1 MKLNSPNPLR
11 PFFNKLLR
19 FFSHLLE
26 RLKAGGNPSSQLRR
40 SCKSLEQL
48 LALEHPS
55 YSDREKIWKTYAQV
69 LDRAAKCDRVN
80 RYTSGNGSHLIQV
93 IHEFEPRL
101 GTLLPTGTFSAKRSL
116 KFLLTRD
123 PVTVQALN
131 AAWRLSARVQDASFR
146 QEIQQFIC
154 VEIARM
160 GEENELLRKL
170 VQRRQAGRLDS
181 GELEAILNP
190 LLVSNSFQG
199 NVPWKAFFLQ
209 LTPRELPRLHPV
221 YGLIER
227 WEEAANLA
235 EAVKDYRCAIAYR
248 MEMGG
253 KENALQVLSLS
264 ERIQSSEAIAQA
276 HQKVAS
282 CFWDEG
288 DYTTALEH
296 FQKAGDLERASDCH
310 YQLGNLPEAVQLRP
324 TLNPE
329 WIAQVRDSMER
340 TVRSHLDQDEF
351 LPAVRLLKALET
363 SWRKHSAGSQVQ
375 SEADRTQHLLG
386 KVLKTARAGLEI
398 QLTEAQGVRETELLK
413 AWSRL
418 EEAAENYQEAA
429 VKAQQAQDYF
439 SASLLFEKAG
449 AFGQAL
455 SALDSADCE
464 TTESIPQKKAQL
476 LEQGGDFFMAGLL
489 YEELGETDR
498 AIAMYEQ
505 AKEFERAAVLRRQ
518 QVGDRQVVFD
528 ERFIELLTKAGRIE
542 ELAELYAANA
552 YEPERSPEEKAL
564 LFRRI
569 KELGDRGLVSDRLL
583 TLVARELPQIE
594 ALDRRKFE
602 QQAPRWVQAATEA
615 VLGDYIDAIGLDLG
629 TSNSVVCLYN
639 KRTAE
644 VEVVEWQ
651 GKQQIPSVFAIDQMG
666 RELVGVPIPELLG
679 QSPRA
684 IVTQAKRKMGT
695 ETKFKAGG
703 VVYRPEEISARI
715 INCARQL
722 ARDRL
727 RQKIVQQVSHLA
739 AQAMGTVPPEEWVI
753 AYLDRYPLAI
763 PISNAVITVPA
774 YFNDAQKQATKT
786 AGMLADMNV
795 LRLIHEPTAAC
806 LAQNHRVPHNET
818 LLIADLGAGTFDIS
832 IIEVEDKVFEVLEIQ
847 GDNSLGSA
855 DLDEILYR
863 HFMTKIERETGYEI
877 ASDRLAATRLRQ
889 ACEEL
894 KIELSTR
901 KAWTIQLPQFIKGTT
916 LDLKLTR
923 QELEQLAAPWLN
935 QIRKTC
941 QKITHKPHRILLIG
955 GGAVMPAVRQCIREV
970 FGRKPN
976 ADLDPLT
983 AVARGAVL
991 QAAIL
996 LGALQETV
1004 LLDVVPFSLGIKS
1017 SVSPTE
1023 FKFDVLIPKHTTIP
1037 THKTHNYT
1045 TIEDNQT
1052 RVKIEVFQGESPIPE
1067 ENFKIGQFILE
1078 GIFPAKAGVPKIEVS
1093 FDIDTNCLLKV
1104 SALDLGT
1111 GNQCSITIAD
1121 SHLLT
1126 PAQQTSLQTRFYEA
1140 KTYQEQLGHLQ
1151 KISAEIMTQFATVDK
1166 MELGDLA
1173 IRLRE
1178 RLQFYENYRDRYQL
1192 TETDNQMLLE
1202 LYRDHPELEMKERLA
1217 QDRWDTLKRSC
1228 QSWIQGYQSL
1238 DWKGI
1243 QISDR
1248 VKLMFQEG
1256 SSLLQ
1261 RIREAVTE
1269 LTEVVGTYLKWV
1281 SAIENLTVNSD
1292 GKAEELAQYFLSLHR
1307 YAEAIE
1313 YFQQI
1318 ELPLS
1323 LNQVELG
1330 LEIYARSRQ
1339 RQDYQALLQAQAQPL
1354 KIHSPDFTNLNHSV
1368 QIYAASVAWIQVNS
1382 PGYTGNGSGF
1392 FIGGDRIATNRHVVF
1407 NEATGECVL
1416 PHTIQVMTQ
1425 QGMLQVASIQ
1435 LPHWGPDDVA
1445 ILHLK
1450 PTSVSRTP
1458 LRLGFSELVE
1468 VGERVLTLGFPA
1480 VYEGRFEDNLYCNV
1494 GLINRIRPQSICSDR
1509 VLEVSIPLQ
1518 GGISGSPLLNQWGE
1532 VIGLLSFILEQKRQ
1546 GPNGDAYSER
1556 SFYAIPVSVLRRLW
1570 MT

>member
-1 MKLNSPNPLR
+1 MKLNLPNPLG
-11 PFFNKLLR
+11 PFFNKLRR
-19 FFSHLLE
+19 FFSHLWD
-26 RLKAGGNPSSQLRR
+26 RLKAVGNPLPQLRR
-40 SCKSLEQL
+40 SCQSLEQL
-48 LALEHPS
+48 LALENPS
-55 YSDREKIWKTYAQV
+55 YTDREKIWKTYAQV
-69 LDRAAKCDRVN
+69 LDCAARCDAVGH
-80 RYTSGNGSHLIQV
+80 YTSGNGSHLIQV
-93 IHEFEPRL
+93 IQEFEPRL
-101 GTLLPTGTFSAKRSL
+101 GELPATGTFSAKRSL
-116 KFLLTRD
+116 RILLKRD
-123 PVTVQALN
+123 PVTAQALN
-131 AAWRLSARVQDASFR
+131 AAWRLSARVQDPSFR

-154 VEIARM
+154 VETARI
-160 GEENELLRKL
+160 GEDNELLRKL
-170 VQRRQAGRLDS
+170 VQRRQAGRLDA
-181 GELEAILNP
+181 GELEAILSK
-190 LLVSNSFQG
+190 LLGSNSFQE

-235 EAVKDYRCAIAYR
+235 EELKDYRCAIAYR
-248 MEMGG
+248 MRLGG
-253 KENALQVLSLS
+253 KENALQLLSLS
-264 ERIQSSEAIAQA
+264 ERIQSAEAIAQA
-276 HQKVAS
+276 HQKLGS

-288 DYTTALEH
+288 DYITALEH

-324 TLNPE
+324 SIRPE
-329 WIAQVRDSMER
+329 WIAQIRDRMET
-340 TVRSHLDQDEF
+340 TVRSHLEHQEF
-351 LPAVRLLKALET
+351 LPSVRLLKALET
-363 SWRKHSAGSQVQ
+363 AWRNHSPASRVQ
-375 SEADRTQHLLG
+375 SEASRTQHLLG
-386 KVLKTARAGLEI
+386 EILKTARAGFEG
-398 QLTEAQGVRETELLK
+398 QLTEAQGVRETEVYK

-418 EEAAENYQEAA
+418 EEAAGNYQEAA
-429 VKAQQAQDYF
+429 MKAQQAQDYF
-439 SASLLFEKAG
+439 TASLLFEKAG
-449 AFGQAL
+449 AFGQAV
-455 SALDSADCE
+455 SALDEADRETSALV
-464 TTESIPQKKAQL
+464 PQKKAQL
-476 LEQGGDFFMAGLL
+476 LEQGGDFFRAGLL

-505 AKEFERAAVLRRQ
+505 AKEFDRAAELRRQ

-528 ERFIELLTKAGRIE
+528 ERFVELLTKAGRIE
-542 ELAELYAANA
+542 ELAELYAAKA
-552 YEPERSPEEKAL
+552 YEPERSPEEKAQ

-583 TLVARELPQIE
+583 NLVARELPQIE

-615 VLGDYIDAIGLDLG
+615 VLRDYIDAIGLDLG

-639 KRTAE
+639 HRTAE

-651 GKQQIPSVFAIDQMG
+651 GKRQIPSVFAIDPIG

-679 QSPRA
+679 KSPRA

-727 RQKIVQQVSHLA
+727 RQKIVQRISKLA
-739 AQAMGTVPPEEWVI
+739 AQAMGTVPPEEWVT

-763 PISNAVITVPA
+763 PLSNVVITVPA

-786 AGMLADMNV
+786 AGMLADINV

-806 LAQNHRVPHNET
+806 LAQNHRVAKNET
-818 LLIADLGAGTFDIS
+818 LLIADLGAGTFDLS

-855 DLDEILYR
+855 DLDDILYQY
-863 HFMTKIERETGYEI
+863 FATKIEQETGYEI
-877 ASDRLAATRLRQ
+877 ASDRFAATRLRQ

-901 KAWTIQLPQFIKGTT
+901 KAWTIQLPQFMKGTT
-916 LDLKLTR
+916 IDLELTR

-935 QIRKTC
+935 KIRQTC
-941 QKITHKPHRILLIG
+941 QKITHKPHRVLLIG
-955 GGAVMPAVRQCIREV
+955 GGAVMPAVRQCIRDV
-970 FGRKPN
+970 FGQEAS

-996 LGALQETV
+996 LGALQETI

-1017 SVSPTE
+1017 CVSPTE

-1037 THKTHNYT
+1037 TKKSNNYT
-1045 TIEDNQT
+1045 TIEDNQS
-1052 RVKIEVFQGESPIPE
+1052 RVHIQVFQGESPIPE
-1067 ENFKIGQFILE
+1067 ENFKIGEFILE
-1078 GIFPAKAGVPKIEVS
+1078 GIFPAKAGVPKIDVT

-1111 GNQCSITIAD
+1111 GNQCGITIAD

-1126 PAQQTSLQTRFYEA
+1126 PAQQASLKTQFYESQ
-1140 KTYQEQLGHLQ
+1140 TYQEQLGHLQ
-1151 KISAEIMTQFATVDK
+1151 KIAADLTAQFGTVEK
-1166 MELGDLA
+1166 MEMGALTV
-1173 IRLRE
+1173 RLQE
-1178 RLQFYENYRDRYQL
+1178 RLQFYECHQDRYRL
-1192 TETDNQMLLE
+1192 TETDNQMWLE
-1202 LYRDHPELEMKERLA
+1202 LYRDRPELEMKTRLA
-1217 QDRWDTLKRSC
+1217 QDRWDTLKRSGE
-1228 QSWIQGYQSL
+1228 SWIQGYQSL
-1238 DWKGI
+1238 DWKGT

-1248 VKLMFQEG
+1248 VKLMYQEG
-1256 SSLLQ
+1256 SNLLQ
-1261 RIREAVTE
+1261 RTREAVTE
-1269 LTEVVGTYLKWV
+1269 LTEVVGTYLKWL
-1281 SAIENLTVNSD
+1281 SAIENLTVNPD
-1292 GKAEELAQYFLSLHR
+1292 GNAEELAQHFLSLHR
-1307 YAEAIE
+1307 YSEAMG
-1313 YFQQI
+1313 YFKQI
-1318 ELPLS
+1318 EPPLS

-1339 RQDYQALLQAQAQPL
+1339 LQDYHALLQAQAQPL
-1354 KIHSPDFTNLNHSV
+1354 GIHNPDFTNLNHSV
-1368 QIYAASVAWIQVNS
+1368 QIYAASVACIQVNS
-1382 PGYTGNGSGF
+1382 PGHTGNGSGF
-1392 FIGGDRIATNRHVVF
+1392 FIGGSRIATNRHVVV
-1407 NEATGECVL
+1407 NETTGECVL

-1425 QGMLQVASIQ
+1425 QGMLQVTSIQ

-1450 PTSVSRTP
+1450 PTSVSLTP

-1480 VYEGRFEDNLYCNV
+1480 VYEGKFEENLYCNV
-1494 GLINRIRPQSICSDR
+1494 GLINRIRPQSVCSDR

-1546 GPNGDAYSER
+1546 GPKGDTYSER
-1556 SFYAIPVSVLRRLW
+1556 SFYAIPVSVLRRLCL
-1570 MT
+1570 T